1 MQLTLDTSLAASYK
15 SSPQKVRV
23 VSENWV
29 KNNLYCPVCGN
40 IRLCKF
46 PNNSKQ
52 ADFYCENC
60 SAEYE
65 LKSTKNKF
73 SYRIVDGAYS
83 SMIERIQS
91 LNNPNFLFMSIAE
104 NIVNSLC
111 FVPKHV
117 FSPSIIEKR
126 KPLSENARRAGWVG
140 CNILVSNI
148 PEQGKIYI
156 IKNGSIKDRKAVQHK
171 INAINSIN
179 ISDIESRG
187 WLMDMLKYVNL
198 IDGEYFSLSDIYK
211 YEDIFKLL
219 HPDNN
224 NIRAKI
230 RQQLQILRDKG
241 FIVFLGGGK
250 YRKMCNSES

>member
-1 MQLTLDTSLAASYK
+1 MNLTLETNLAVSYK
-15 SSPQKVRV
+15 SNSQRVRV

-29 KNNLYCPVCGN
+29 KNNLYCPLCGN
-40 IRLCKF
+40 IRLYKF
-46 PNNSKQ
+46 PNNAKQ

-73 SYRIVDGAYS
+73 SDKILDGAYS

-91 LNNPNFLFMSIAE
+91 LNNPNFLFMIIAG

-111 FVPKHV
+111 FVPKYV

-126 KPLSENARRAGWVG
+126 KPLSKKARRAGWVG

-156 IKNGSIKDRKAVQHK
+156 IKNGSIKDRKVVQQK
-171 INAINSIN
+171 INIINSIN

-187 WLMDMLKYVNL
+187 WLMDVLSCVNL
-198 IDGEYFSLSDIYK
+198 IEREYFNLSDIYM
-211 YEDIFKLL
+211 YEPFLKKL

-250 YRKMCNSES
+250 YRKLYKD